1 MNENCRNGP
10 LRHRVTYVLGWMVF
24 VALTASLLA
33 PPLPAEDCALEPS
46 HEGIVFPVDRLS
58 VASRC
63 QIAAVVDGYTTL
75 GTFGPVQTPIPREL
89 YVHLLDHPVTLASL
103 VRQLDIANYD
113 VIERGEHTYWVDDGE
128 GTRGE
133 LALSYKDDAARIYH
147 MEGHHE
153 GRIFPM
159 VRAKA
164 VVFMGILPIVGVN
177 GQASVET
184 VLVSYTR
191 LNDPLLAGLVRILR
205 PLIGDAVTR
214 KLVRGFRV
222 TNELGRVIA
231 DDPTLV
237 SEQAAQIPSIDQ
249 DELQTLE
256 SYLHNKPGHDT
267 QSSLSP
273 SSP

>member
-1 MNENCRNGP
+1 MKEACREGP
-10 LRHRVTYVLGWMVF
+10 LGNRVRFPWGWMVV
-24 VALTASLLA
+24 VALTPFLFAL
-33 PPLPAEDCALEPS
+33 PLPAEDCDIEPS

-58 VASRC
+58 AASRC
-63 QIAAVVDGYTTL
+63 ELAAVVDGYTTV
-75 GTFGPVQTPIPREL
+75 GTVGPVQTPIPREL
-89 YVHLLDHPVTLASL
+89 YAHLLDHPVILASL
-103 VRQLDIANYD
+103 VRQLDIANYE
-113 VIERGEHTYWVDDGE
+113 VIERGDHTYWVDDGE

-133 LALSYKDDAARIYH
+133 LTLTYKDDTARIYH

-164 VVFMGILPIVGVN
+164 VVFMGLLPIVGVD

-222 TNELGRVIA
+222 TDELGRVIA
-231 DDPTLV
+231 EDPTLV
-237 SEQAAQIPSIDQ
+237 SEQAALIPSIDQ

-256 SYLHNKPGHDT
+256 SFLRNKPVHDT